1 MQLPEKILRGPPRD
15 VLARPAMNG
24 VTLGA
29 RVSWGPV
36 AVDRFT
42 PLFVLL
48 VKVTALILGREWDPR
63 EETDLLLC
71 GRALVRGR
79 RGRRRRPEAPT
90 ALAVLLVLVLTLP

>member
-15 VLARPAMNG
+15 VLVRPAMDG

-42 PLFVLL
+42 PLFALL

-79 RGRRRRPEAPT
+79 RRRRRPEALV
-90 ALAVLLVLVLTLP
+90 LAVLLVLVLTLP

>member
-15 VLARPAMNG
+15 VLVRPAMDG
-24 VTLGA
+24 VSLGPPK
-29 RVSWGPV
+29 VSWGLPV

-42 PLFVLL
+42 PLFALL

-71 GRALVRGR
+71 GRARSVRER
-79 RGRRRRPEAPT
+79 RRRRPEA
-90 ALAVLLVLVLTLP
+90 LVLTLP